1 MNERKRLRKLAG
13 LNEEILLEIKKKDI
27 GRLKEDLRRMLN
39 KLDALMGPMTDIA
52 VKTNMV
58 RGKEALNKALTMFI
72 KAEKDA
78 PR

>member
-39 KLDALMGPMTDIA
+39 KLDSLMGPMTDIA

-58 RGKEALNKALTMFI
+58 RAKESLNKALTMFI